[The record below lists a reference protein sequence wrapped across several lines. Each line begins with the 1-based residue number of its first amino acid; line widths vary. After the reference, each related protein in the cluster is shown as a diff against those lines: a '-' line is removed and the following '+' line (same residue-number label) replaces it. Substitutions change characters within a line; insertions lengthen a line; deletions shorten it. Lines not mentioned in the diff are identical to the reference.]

1 MINDMSEKAHDFS
14 KVLTEA
20 HADKWVALS
29 PDYGAVV
36 AFSDDL
42 VELQKTVGN
51 KDVVYIKAPSTRTFF
66 ATC

>member
-1 MINDMSEKAHDFS
+1 MSQKMHDLG

-29 PDYGAVV
+29 PDYCTVIAY
-36 AFSDDL
+36 SNDL
-42 VELQKTVGN
+42 MGLKKTVGN
-51 KDVVYIKAPSTRTFF
+51 KDVVYIKAPSSGTFF